1 MNDIGQTPEATEVQ
15 KQNKAGAMAS
25 ASAKACGKLLTKY
38 ASGAV
43 VNISLA
49 AAEGF
54 RVLPGLYGHKVYDYG
69 QVMGWKTGT
78 MAGAKSFA
86 LGIGEGMTDIFYQPY
101 KGARDD
107 GAKGFATGFLKG
119 SFGTVGKI
127 VHGIRDLSYL
137 GSLGLVAYPGQGVKR
152 TIQHATRNKRRKQ
165 VIDALHADNR
175 SILRQESERGL
186 QNAVILDFFD
196 LLTQN
201 VGDLSKDDYL

>member
-1 MNDIGQTPEATEVQ
+1 MNDIGLTPEATGVQ

-54 RVLPGLYGHKVYDYG
+54 RVLPGLYGHKVHDYG

-86 LGIGEGMTDIFYQPY
+86 SGIGEGMTDIFYQPY

-107 GAKGFATGFLKG
+107 GAEGFATGFLKG
-119 SFGTVGKI
+119 SFGTALWDSLPIPGK
-127 VHGIRDLSYL
+127 
-137 GSLGLVAYPGQGVKR
+137 A
-152 TIQHATRNKRRKQ
+152 
-165 VIDALHADNR
+165 
-175 SILRQESERGL
+175 
-186 QNAVILDFFD
+186 
-196 LLTQN
+196 
-201 VGDLSKDDYL
+201 

>member
-1 MNDIGQTPEATEVQ
+1 MNDIGLTPEATGVQ

-54 RVLPGLYGHKVYDYG
+54 RVLPGLYGHKVHDYG

-86 LGIGEGMTDIFYQPY
+86 SGI
-101 KGARDD
+101 
-107 GAKGFATGFLKG
+107 
-119 SFGTVGKI
+119 
-127 VHGIRDLSYL
+127 

-165 VIDALHADNR
+165 VIGAYFGKRENGGFR
-175 SILRQESERGL
+175 MR
-186 QNAVILDFFD
+186 
-196 LLTQN
+196 
-201 VGDLSKDDYL
+201 

>member
-1 MNDIGQTPEATEVQ
+1 MPRCIRLGLSNPILVFHISVLFDIMYFLYFCHTSRPSTPSATVCSSTGIENTQFLQPPSTQQHIHKSLSMNDIGLTPEATGVQ

-54 RVLPGLYGHKVYDYG
+54 RVLPGLYGHKVHDYG

-86 LGIGEGMTDIFYQPY
+86 SGIGEGMTDIFYQPY

-107 GAKGFATGFLKG
+107 GAEGFATGFLKG

-127 VHGIRDLSYL
+127 AHWYK
-137 GSLGLVAYPGQGVKR
+137 GSFIP
-152 TIQHATRNKRRKQ
+152 
-165 VIDALHADNR
+165 
-175 SILRQESERGL
+175 
-186 QNAVILDFFD
+186 
-196 LLTQN
+196 
-201 VGDLSKDDYL
+201 

>member
-1 MNDIGQTPEATEVQ
+1 MNDIGLTPEATEVQ

-54 RVLPGLYGHKVYDYG
+54 HVLPGLYGHKVHDYG
-69 QVMGWKTGT
+69 QAMGWKTGT

-119 SFGTVGKI
+119 SFGTVG
-127 VHGIRDLSYL
+127 
-137 GSLGLVAYPGQGVKR
+137 SLGLVAYPGQGVKR

-165 VIDALHADNR
+165 AIDALHADNR
-175 SILRQESERGL
+175 SILRQERERGL

-196 LLTQN
+196 RLTQD